1 MGHPK
6 HRPAVCRRRGR
17 ASRRNLVVRGPTVLA
32 AVALA
37 HGGCVLLVA
46 VSLLH
51 DDVLVV
57 DARFDDLFSG
67 GAMVVLG
74 DSADESE
81 WPMNPPAGTIS

>member
-1 MGHPK
+1 MGYPEYII
-6 HRPAVCRRRGR
+6 AVCQCRSL
-17 ASRRNLVVRGPTVLA
+17 ASRGDLVVRGPTVLA

-57 DARFDDLFSG
+57 DARFDNLFSG

-74 DSADESE
+74 DSADQCR